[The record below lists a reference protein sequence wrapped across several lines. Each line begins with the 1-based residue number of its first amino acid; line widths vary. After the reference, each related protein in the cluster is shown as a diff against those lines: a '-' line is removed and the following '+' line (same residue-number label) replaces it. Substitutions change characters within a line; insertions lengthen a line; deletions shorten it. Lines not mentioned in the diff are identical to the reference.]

1 MTRVHPCHWSNQWYA
16 LACAYFLCC
25 VDSFARSQSEFV
37 CESRSGPGTG
47 GEFWNDHS
55 MRRSAGGG
63 IPGGFLVEKVSYFLG
78 LQMRVLWWWVWVAG
92 GHGHSSPKPQFHRYT
107 LCRSHELQVHFI
119 DPTRRY
125 VHGDSSP
132 TWHPRCV
139 RLHAFFWFPVY
150 YVCTL
155 QHPVSCNNVYNV
167 NNSNNS
173 VIIVHNVKQSELYLS
188 VNPWQ
193 KIFYCMIS
201 AIIHFLFC
209 M

>member
-1 MTRVHPCHWSNQWYA
+1 MPLIQPAICIGLCVFSMLCWQFCSQSKRVRLRVTIRAWDWRRI
-16 LACAYFLCC
+16 LE
-25 VDSFARSQSEFV
+25 RSQLTQHAPE
-37 CESRSGPGTG
+37 CG
-47 GEFWNDHS
+47 
-55 MRRSAGGG
+55 RRDSWWQ
-63 IPGGFLVEKVSYFLG
+63 EKVSYFLG

-92 GHGHSSPKPQFHRYT
+92 GHGHSSPTPQFHRYT
-107 LCRSHELQVHFI
+107 LCRSHELQVHFM

-139 RLHAFFWFPVY
+139 RLHAFFWFSVY

-201 AIIHFLFC
+201 AIIPFLFC